1 MDTIILISDALNIA
15 TLLVEVVS
23 EIDYAGIKEDW
34 SQAVDAVKNG
44 KNTVIEYF
52 QTPDAETAD
61 TNQQ

>member
-1 MDTIILISDALNIA
+1 MDAIILINDVLNVA

-52 QTPDAETAD
+52 ETPDAETAD
-61 TNQQ
+61 TNQH